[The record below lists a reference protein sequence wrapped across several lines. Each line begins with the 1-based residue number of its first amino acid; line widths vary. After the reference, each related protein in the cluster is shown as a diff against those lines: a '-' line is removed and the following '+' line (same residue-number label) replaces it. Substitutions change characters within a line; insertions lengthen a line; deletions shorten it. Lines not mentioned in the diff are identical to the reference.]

1 MESYFPCYDDV
12 SVVSVGAGDSVV
24 RVDTATVGTVA
35 SVAGLVMC
43 AAVTVTE
50 AGGAAG
56 DAGSRGVT
64 P

>member
-1 MESYFPCYDDV
+1 MV
-12 SVVSVGAGDSVV
+12 L
-24 RVDTATVGTVA
+24 VDTATVGTVA

-56 DAGSRGVT
+56 EVGSRGVT
-64 P
+64 PRGRRGGS